1 MSSPPKPFL
10 MFAEEEEREE
20 IVNKTDRVGL
30 SLIDFQKKLNVTQ
43 KGRKSQFF

>member
-1 MSSPPKPFL
+1 

-30 SLIDFQKKLNVTQ
+30 SLIDFQKKNWM
-43 KGRKSQFF
+43 